1 MRRAGLISNIAQI
14 LILVLIL
21 PIVFAIIDADT
32 LMNFIQGVPI
42 FDTWTGILYN
52 YATIDTSSLVWIYT
66 KSFFEALIMGICVHT
81 AIGIG
86 NVLQAK
92 GLPILSTFVGIIA
105 GSIIIK
111 LLGVTQ
117 GFQIIL
123 YIAIMLIGILMMVK
137 GVFTRL
143 KIFNG
148 KSFLMLL
155 IESVLAVIMCGYVV
169 ALILFSEGSISIAK
183 LLFVMWASI
192 IALVITYCV
201 GRLVKIDEEK
211 EKKGG
216 FIL

>member
-155 IESVLAVIMCGYVV
+155 IESVLVVIMCGYVV

>member
-92 GLPILSTFVGIIA
+92 GLPILSTF
-105 GSIIIK
+105 
-111 LLGVTQ
+111 
-117 GFQIIL
+117 
-123 YIAIMLIGILMMVK
+123 
-137 GVFTRL
+137 
-143 KIFNG
+143 
-148 KSFLMLL
+148 
-155 IESVLAVIMCGYVV
+155 C
-169 ALILFSEGSISIAK
+169 
-183 LLFVMWASI
+183 
-192 IALVITYCV
+192 
-201 GRLVKIDEEK
+201 
-211 EKKGG
+211 
-216 FIL
+216 

>member
-81 AIGIG
+81 SIGIG

>member
-1 MRRAGLISNIAQI
+1 MRKSNLISNIAQI
-14 LILVLIL
+14 LILVLVL

-42 FDTWTGILYN
+42 FDTWTGLLYN
-52 YATIDTSSLVWIYT
+52 FATIDTSSLVWIYT

-86 NVLQAK
+86 NVFRAK
-92 GLPILSTFVGIIA
+92 GIPILSTFVGIIA

-143 KIFNG
+143 KIFNS

-155 IESVLAVIMCGYVV
+155 IESILAVIMCGYIV
-169 ALILFSEGSISIAK
+169 ALIQFSEGAIGLAK
-183 LLFVMWASI
+183 LLFVLGASI

-211 EKKGG
+211 EKQGT

>member
-1 MRRAGLISNIAQI
+1 MRRASLISNIAQI

-105 GSIIIK
+105 GSIVIK

-123 YIAIMLIGILMMVK
+123 YIAIMLIGIFMMVK
-137 GVFTRL
+137 GVFTKL
-143 KIFNG
+143 KIFDI
-148 KSFLMLL
+148 KSFLMLI
-155 IESVLAVIMCGYVV
+155 IESILAVIMCGYVV
-169 ALILFSEGSISIAK
+169 ALTLFSEGAIGLSR
-183 LLFVMWASI
+183 LLFVLCASI
-192 IALVITYCV
+192 IALVITYFV
-201 GRLVKIDEEK
+201 GLACKN
-211 EKKGG
+211 
-216 FIL
+216 

>member
-1 MRRAGLISNIAQI
+1 MRRVGLISNIAQI

-52 YATIDTSSLVWIYT
+52 YATLDTSSLVWIYT
-66 KSFFEALIMGICVHT
+66 KSFFEALIMGICVHA

-169 ALILFSEGSISIAK
+169 ALILFSEGAISIAK

>member
-1 MRRAGLISNIAQI
+1 MRRASLISNIAQI

-92 GLPILSTFVGIIA
+92 GLPILSTFIGIIA

-123 YIAIMLIGILMMVK
+123 YIAIMLIGILMMIK
-137 GVFTRL
+137 GVFTKL
-143 KIFNG
+143 KIFDS
-148 KSFLMLL
+148 KSFLMLI
-155 IESVLAVIMCGYVV
+155 IESILAVIMCGYVV
-169 ALILFSEGSISIAK
+169 ALTLFSEGAIGLSK
-183 LLFVMWASI
+183 LLFVLCASI
-192 IALVITYCV
+192 IALVITYFV
-201 GRLVKIDEEK
+201 GLACKN
-211 EKKGG
+211 
-216 FIL
+216 

>member
-1 MRRAGLISNIAQI
+1 MRRASLISNIAQI

-92 GLPILSTFVGIIA
+92 GLPILSTFIGIIA

-123 YIAIMLIGILMMVK
+123 YIAIMLIGIFMMIK
-137 GVFTRL
+137 GVFTKL
-143 KIFNG
+143 KIFDS
-148 KSFLMLL
+148 KSFLMLI
-155 IESVLAVIMCGYVV
+155 IESILAVIMCGYVV
-169 ALILFSEGSISIAK
+169 ALTLFSEGAIGLSK
-183 LLFVMWASI
+183 LLFVLCASI
-192 IALVITYCV
+192 IALVITYFV
-201 GRLVKIDEEK
+201 GLACKN
-211 EKKGG
+211 
-216 FIL
+216 

>member
-1 MRRAGLISNIAQI
+1 
-14 LILVLIL
+14 
-21 PIVFAIIDADT
+21 
-32 LMNFIQGVPI
+32 MNFIQGVPI

-52 YATIDTSSLVWIYT
+52 YATIDTNSLVWIYT

-81 AIGIG
+81 AIGTG
-86 NVLQAK
+86 NILQAK
-92 GLPILSTFVGIIA
+92 GLPILFTFVGIIA

-137 GVFTRL
+137 GVFTKL

-155 IESVLAVIMCGYVV
+155 IESVLAVRKRTSCDNVRLCSCSDTVFRRRYWYCQISFCYVGKYHF
-169 ALILFSEGSISIAK
+169 FSYNI
-183 LLFVMWASI
+183 WCWQ
-192 IALVITYCV
+192 TC
-201 GRLVKIDEEK
+201 
-211 EKKGG
+211 
-216 FIL
+216 

>member
-1 MRRAGLISNIAQI
+1 MRRANLISNIAQI

-52 YATIDTSSLVWIYT
+52 YSTIDTSSLVWIYT

-123 YIAIMLIGILMMVK
+123 YIAIMIIGILLMVK
-137 GVFTRL
+137 GVFTKL

-169 ALILFSEGSISIAK
+169 ALTLFSEGAISVAK

-201 GRLVKIDEEK
+201 GRLVRIDEEK
-211 EKKGG
+211 EKRGG

>member
-1 MRRAGLISNIAQI
+1 MRRASLISNIAQI

-42 FDTWTGILYN
+42 FDTWTGMLYN
-52 YATIDTSSLVWIYT
+52 YATLDTNSLVWIYT

-92 GLPILSTFVGIIA
+92 GLPILSSFVGIIV

-143 KIFNG
+143 KIFNV

-169 ALILFSEGSISIAK
+169 ALILFSEGAISIAK

-201 GRLVKIDEEK
+201 GRLVKIGEQK

>member
-92 GLPILSTFVGIIA
+92 GLPILSTFIGIIA

-123 YIAIMLIGILMMVK
+123 YIAIMLIGILMMIK
-137 GVFTRL
+137 GVFTKL
-143 KIFNG
+143 KVFDS
-148 KSFLMLL
+148 KSFLMLI
-155 IESVLAVIMCGYVV
+155 IESILAVIMCGYVV
-169 ALILFSEGSISIAK
+169 ALTLFSEGAIGLSK
-183 LLFVMWASI
+183 LLFVLCASI
-192 IALVITYCV
+192 IALVITYFV
-201 GRLVKIDEEK
+201 GLACKN
-211 EKKGG
+211 
-216 FIL
+216 